1 MRRAIGF
8 IFYLFCGLALSACRI
23 GEPRTMFVSMSAYKL
38 RPVVVTQMA
47 VNGAPL
53 RLMPAVVRGK
63 ADTNRP
69 RSGSGRQILSYPKG
83 DAGVMQLDVTW
94 VELPAG
100 LAYRAQ
106 VSVPLDELEKTGWRE
121 IAFMPVFAPGGLL
134 LVTSDPAPKSADD
147 ETIRDV
153 LRICAARAPDAD
165 FDYTIEPGELP
176 GLREALSAALTTP
189 APSTCE

>member
-1 MRRAIGF
+1 MRRTIGL
-8 IFYLFCGLALSACRI
+8 IFSLFCGLALSACI
-23 GEPRTMFVSMSAYKL
+23 VGEPRTMFVSMSAYTL

-47 VNGAPL
+47 VNGTPL
-53 RLMPAVVRGK
+53 AFFPAVVRGK

-69 RSGSGRQILSYPKG
+69 RSGSGRKILSYPQG
-83 DAGVMQLDVTW
+83 DAGVMQLDLTW

-106 VSVPLDELEKTGWRE
+106 VSVPLDELEKRAAQE
-121 IAFMPVFAPGGLL
+121 ISFMPVFAPGGLL
-134 LVTSDPAPKSADD
+134 LVTSDPVPKSADD

-153 LRICAARAPDAD
+153 LRICATRAPEAD

-176 GLREALSAALTTP
+176 ALREALKAALTTP
-189 APSTCE
+189 APSNCE